1 MKIINEQKY
10 KTMKKLILSTLAV
23 AILASCSNDALD
35 PVEFGTLSL
44 KVQNDTNIGATLT
57 RATTSDYDSYTVN
70 ITNSSN
76 STNISS
82 TYGTI
87 SASDYTL
94 PAATGYS
101 IEAYN
106 CTEDASKSA
115 NTNYGQARFYGSNT
129 FGITANSTTSVT
141 VACSMVNSKVCTSY
155 SSDFASK
162 FTNYSTEFYASDET
176 SRKLTD
182 TAAKTANKEM
192 YFSAGKTIN
201 YTITASFNGTT
212 KTYTGSF
219 TSVAAKNH
227 KLNVGVSTDN
237 GALGLSITV
246 STTVT
251 DKDESI
257 TVNPYQTA
265 Q

>member
-1 MKIINEQKY
+1 
-10 KTMKKLILSTLAV
+10 LAV

-44 KVQNDTNIGATLT
+44 TVQNDTNIGATLT
-57 RATTSDYDSYTVN
+57 RATSDYDSYTVN

-76 STNISS
+76 STNIST
-82 TYGTI
+82 TYGTL
-87 SASDYTL
+87 SGTTYTL
-94 PAATGYS
+94 GATSGYS
-101 IEAYN
+101 VEAYN
-106 CTEDASKSA
+106 CTEADSKSA
-115 NTNYGQARFYGSNT
+115 NNNYGQARYYGSNT
-129 FGITANSTTSVT
+129 FTILANSNNSVT
-141 VACSMVNSKVCTSY
+141 VACSMANSKVSTSY
-155 SSDFASK
+155 SSDFQSK
-162 FTNYSTEFYASDET
+162 FTNYSTTFYASDDVD
-176 SRKLTD
+176 RKLTD
-182 TAAKTANKEM
+182 TNASSADM
-192 YFSAGKTIN
+192 YFLAGKTIN
-201 YTITASFNGTT
+201 YTITAAFNGTT

-227 KLNVGVSTDN
+227 KLNVGVSTTN

-246 STTVT
+246 DTTIS

>member
-44 KVQNDTNIGATLT
+44 TVQNDTNIGATLT
-57 RATTSDYDSYTVN
+57 RADSDYDSYGVK

-76 STNISS
+76 STNYTT
-82 TYGTI
+82 TYGALRGTT
-87 SASDYTL
+87 YTL
-94 PAATGYS
+94 GAATGYS

-106 CTEDASKSA
+106 CTEEVSKTA
-115 NTNYGQARFYGSNT
+115 NDNYGQARYYGSNT
-129 FGITANSTTSVT
+129 FGITANSNTDVT
-141 VACSMVNSKVCTSY
+141 VACSMSNSKVSTAY
-155 SSDFASK
+155 TDDFKKA
-162 FTNYSTEFYASDET
+162 FTANSYSTEFYASDDDT
-176 SRKLTD
+176 RKLKD
-182 TAAKTANKEM
+182 SENKAM
-192 YFSAGKTIN
+192 YFPAGKTIN
-201 YTITASFNGTT
+201 YTITAAFNGTT

-227 KLNVGVSTDN
+227 KLTVGVSTTN
-237 GALGLSITV
+237 GTVGLSITV
-246 STTVT
+246 DKTIT
-251 DKDESI
+251 DQNESI
-257 TVNPYQTA
+257 TVNPYQTTA